1 MLLLSWISW
10 DAFLFAF
17 FCNNFQMKCC
27 IIDFIFVSNN
37 FLSIKFVLNDLDIV
51 VEGDEEIFQ
60 MEMVPNFI

>member
-1 MLLLSWISW
+1 
-10 DAFLFAF
+10 
-17 FCNNFQMKCC
+17 MKCC